1 MATTNPL
8 DDEIPTTKWYRA
20 RPSRLAREKSRGP
33 KGAPCPRTV
42 SSGAGARRV
51 WRRGEGEDRGP
62 SARRRAGK
70 LSSAALAAEVAT
82 AGGGAVRA
90 ADLARLVA
98 ALALALGVRLVL
110 AVERL
115 AELRL
120 HVIDVRLAGVLGRA
134 IVRMP
139 GLSVL
144 GGSVLGGSVLGGSR
158 RRGVGRLGRVSIGGR
173 GGLGLGR

>member
-42 SSGAGARRV
+42 SSGAGARRF

-98 ALALALGVRLVL
+98 ALALALLVDLAL

-115 AELRL
+115 AELGL
-120 HVIDVRLAGVLGRA
+120 HVIDVRLAGVPGRA
-134 IVRMP
+134 VVRVP
-139 GLSVL
+139 GLSVPGL
-144 GGSVLGGSVLGGSR
+144 SVPGLSVPGGSVPGGGGG
-158 RRGVGRLGRVSIGGR
+158 RRGGGR
-173 GGLGLGR
+173 RGGG